1 MNRDIAP
8 FMPLLAY
15 PILLYPYKLLN
26 EKVLVEK
33 LGCGCPSLDSAGNVI
48 ERFNANDFTMLF
60 WQIVAFLVTVAA
72 AILAHRC
79 DKRWKRLAFP
89 MLVAA
94 AAFALS
100 YLFISNMIWL

>member
-8 FMPLLAY
+8 FLPLLAY
-15 PILLYPYKLLN
+15 PILYYPYKLLN

-33 LGCGCPSLDSAGNVI
+33 FGSGSPSLDSAGNVI
-48 ERFNANDFTMLF
+48 ERFTANDFTTTF

-79 DKRWKRLAFP
+79 DKRWKRLGFP
-89 MLVAA
+89 MIVAA
-94 AAFALS
+94 AAFTLS
-100 YLFISNMIWL
+100 YLFITNMMWN